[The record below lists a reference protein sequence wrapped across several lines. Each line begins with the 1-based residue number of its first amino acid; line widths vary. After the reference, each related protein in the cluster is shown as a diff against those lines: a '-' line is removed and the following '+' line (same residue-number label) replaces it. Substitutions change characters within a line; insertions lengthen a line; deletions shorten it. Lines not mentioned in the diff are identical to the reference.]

1 MYVCVYIY
9 IHIHLFVYTHMC
21 RLIRVASHSETDLG
35 FVHAV
40 AQCRDAP
47 RNNHDHHNTERA
59 KKRLKAAG
67 KNPRDLLQWP
77 SRHLSYLDSIF
88 FKKLPGAACGALGMS
103 ERGSGAVCGLRLQA
117 WSADEAAGLI
127 GRSGSARTSRC
138 RYCG

>member
-1 MYVCVYIY
+1 
-9 IHIHLFVYTHMC
+9 MC

-77 SRHLSYLDSIF
+77 SRHLSYLDSMF
-88 FKKLPGAACGALGMS
+88 
-103 ERGSGAVCGLRLQA
+103 
-117 WSADEAAGLI
+117 
-127 GRSGSARTSRC
+127 
-138 RYCG
+138 